1 MSRFAKWFT
10 SRKGTILAGAIIGT
24 LAALLVPLGN
34 PGNMGICVSCFMSD
48 IAAGVGLQ
56 QIPKPHH
63 IRPEIIGFVLGA
75 MMAALIFGE
84 FKPRTGSAPLARF
97 FLGLFSSI
105 GALVF
110 IGCPWRAYLR
120 LAGGDWNAI
129 AGIAGL
135 IGGIALGTV
144 LLRRGFDL
152 GRSRPAP
159 IAVGYLLPAIMVALL
174 GIRIAAP
181 NWRGA
186 QLEGLADSISG
197 RILGCATGLGSV
209 HAPLAISLALGL
221 IIGLLAQRT
230 RFCTMAAVR
239 DFILMR
245 DAHLLGGL
253 IALVLAAFVTNL
265 LTGQFHPGFEGQPEA
280 HTSFVWNAMA
290 MVLTGLAVTLAGGCP
305 GRQLFLTGEGDA
317 DAGVFVLG
325 MLVGAAMAHNLE
337 ITSYASGP
345 TPRGPAS
352 VLIGLACCLVI
363 GLVFRETARE

>member
-1 MSRFAKWFT
+1 MSRWRGLLT
-10 SRKGTILAGAIIGT
+10 SRWGPIIAGATIGI

-34 PGNMGICVSCFMSD
+34 PRNMGICVSCFMSD

-56 QIPKPHH
+56 QMPKPHH
-63 IRPEIIGFVLGA
+63 IRPEIIGMVLGA
-75 MMAALIFGE
+75 LVGALASRE
-84 FKPRTGSAPLARF
+84 FKPRTGSAPLVRF
-97 FLGLFSSI
+97 FLGLFASV

-135 IGGIALGTV
+135 IGGIALGTL

-159 IAVGYLLPAIMVALL
+159 VAAGYLLPAIMVVLL

-181 NWRGA
+181 NWSGA
-186 QLEGLADSISG
+186 QMEGAVEAVTG
-197 RILGCATGLGSV
+197 RIMGCATGLGSV
-209 HAPLAISLALGL
+209 HAPVAISLAFGL
-221 IIGLLAQRT
+221 AMGFVGQRS

-239 DFILMR
+239 DYILMR
-245 DAHLLGGL
+245 DPHLLRGL
-253 IALVLAAFVTNL
+253 IALVLAAFATNL
-265 LTGQFHPGFEGQPEA
+265 VTGYFQPGFQGQPEA
-280 HTSFVWNAMA
+280 HTNTFWNATS

-305 GRQLFLTGEGDA
+305 GRQLFLSGEGDA

-337 ITSYASGP
+337 ITSYATGP

-352 VLIGLACCLVI
+352 VLIGLAFCVAV
-363 GLVFRETARE
+363 GLVMREPARE